1 MPESTITC
9 NEQTYYSKV
18 ANISLS
24 NNKGEYAT
32 LSKDYTKIDGS
43 MFFLSRNNNTLNTGF
58 VSLRVSNARGEF
70 SVNPIVKI
78 KLEAIRAY
86 YGLKMEFGT
95 ALPAEFIIRTYRGE
109 DAVNTYRIG
118 QDEINQTSVILRSFD
133 DFDLM
138 EIEFTKTA
146 IPYNRIILNHFSLS
160 DVVDFTMERRDML
173 SSPKAIKQELIKE
186 VVVPYYTYQT
196 NDKEENL
203 VYTDIDVTA
212 GEVQTYY
219 LQDASYGYTVKL
231 NESATGTNILASGNY
246 YITIRF
252 NETGNYRLSIQG
264 HRYKIIERQVKVP
277 LNSKGKTIKW
287 ENPLINDSVM
297 ANDLAK
303 WLSEYYTAGIEYE
316 YDTRGNPEL
325 DATDIIYQENEF
337 RTGMTVN
344 VYRHTLRFNQA
355 FSGRVTARRVG
366 G

>member
-1 MPESTITC
+1 
-9 NEQTYYSKV
+9 
-18 ANISLS
+18 
-24 NNKGEYAT
+24 
-32 LSKDYTKIDGS
+32 
-43 MFFLSRNNNTLNTGF
+43 MFFLSRNTNTLDTGF
-58 VSLRVSNARGEF
+58 ISKQVSNSSGNF
-70 SVNPIVKI
+70 HINPIVKI

-86 YGLKMEFGT
+86 YGLKMVFGST
-95 ALPAEFIIRTYRGE
+95 LPAEFIIRTYRGE
-109 DAVNTYRIG
+109 EPVNIYTIG
-118 QDEINQTSVILRSFD
+118 QDEISQTSIILRSFD

-160 DVVDFTMERRDML
+160 DVVNFTMERRDMI
-173 SSPKAIKQELIKE
+173 SSPKAIKQELIRE

-219 LQDASYGYTVKL
+219 LQDASYGYIVKL
-231 NESATGTNILASGNY
+231 DGSSTGTSILAWGNY
-246 YITIRF
+246 FITIRF

-287 ENPLINDSVM
+287 ENPLINNSVM

-303 WLSEYYTAGIEYE
+303 WLSEYYTAGVEYE

-344 VYRHTLRFNQA
+344 VYRHTLRFNQV
-355 FSGRVTARRVG
+355 FSGRITARRVG

>member
-1 MPESTITC
+1 MI
-9 NEQTYYSKV
+9 
-18 ANISLS
+18 
-24 NNKGEYAT
+24 
-32 LSKDYTKIDGS
+32 
-43 MFFLSRNNNTLNTGF
+43 MNNNSYILM
-58 VSLRVSNARGEF
+58 LIL
-70 SVNPIVKI
+70 SVAGGAKAYAQQAKVDTI
-78 KLEAIRAY
+78 KTQ
-86 YGLKMEFGT
+86 K
-95 ALPAEFIIRTYRGE
+95 
-109 DAVNTYRIG
+109 
-118 QDEINQTSVILRSFD
+118 
-133 DFDLM
+133 
-138 EIEFTKTA
+138 
-146 IPYNRIILNHFSLS
+146 
-160 DVVDFTMERRDML
+160 
-173 SSPKAIKQELIKE
+173 IKE

-231 NESATGTNILASGNY
+231 DESSNGTNILASGNY

-287 ENPLINDSVM
+287 ENPLINNSVM

-344 VYRHTLRFNQA
+344 VYRHTLRFNQT